1 MNVGG
6 LEDRGVKVIQD
17 ADGQTLR
24 QYDNVMIRFDQL
36 IASLGET
43 GRIR

>member
-1 MNVGG
+1 MNVGD
-6 LEDRGVKVIQD
+6 LEGRGVKVIQD

-24 QYDNVMIRFDQL
+24 QYDNVMIRFDER

-43 GRIR
+43 GRTR